1 MAARNQSNI
10 TFALGGIGGSNGH
23 GAGFLH
29 AAQKA
34 GKKPTHLSCTSG
46 MIYWTWRWLEGH
58 DLEQEFRESVDDP
71 RSAFWRT
78 LPPSLLRSWAAY
90 LYGGEGIFRPAI
102 PEYFT
107 RLFSRWYRTPPD
119 RWWDLLFPAQ
129 VLVPT
134 RSEQV
139 YQQIAD
145 AFNAS
150 DIAIFFNSFSPRLG
164 AEHLHMNTAA
174 WETYHKAGEER
185 RAARPDDARA
195 QAMRKS
201 GDLPSVKP
209 EKITAESVR
218 DALWLSLY
226 GFERDGKPQERI
238 DGAYARQFILSEL
251 SAAQVIYIPRPQS
264 YKWLG
269 ELPESYVEVNDLQT
283 ELWFNGAYAQ
293 QLARIELVNRLL
305 RNPQL
310 KGSLETQG
318 FHEIELVPIE
328 IPVQRGFFNYFIED
342 ASVFYHAFEQS
353 TEALCAK

>member
-1 MAARNQSNI
+1 MRNSKNI
-10 TFALGGIGGSNGH
+10 AFALGGIGGSNAH

-29 AAQKA
+29 AARKV
-34 GKKPTHLSCTSG
+34 GVVPTHLSCTSG

-58 DLEQEFRESVDDP
+58 DLEQEFRKSIDDP
-71 RSAFWRT
+71 RFGLWRS
-78 LPPSLLRSWAAY
+78 LPPSLFRSWTAY

-107 RLFSRWYRTPPD
+107 RIFSRWYRTPPD

-129 VLVPT
+129 ILVPT
-134 RSEQV
+134 RPEEL
-139 YQQIAD
+139 YQQIAET
-145 AFNAS
+145 FNAS
-150 DIAIFFNSFSPRLG
+150 PIAIFFNSFSPRLG
-164 AEHLHMNTAA
+164 TEHLHMNTTA
-174 WETYHKAGEER
+174 WEAYSKVEQER
-185 RAARPDDARA
+185 REKRPDDAQT

-209 EKITAESVR
+209 EKITAEAVR

-251 SAAQVIYIPRPQS
+251 SPAHVIYIPRPQR
-264 YKWLG
+264 YQWIG
-269 ELPESYVEVNDLQT
+269 ELPESSIEVKDLET

-293 QLARIELVNRLL
+293 QLARIEFVNRLL
-305 RNPQL
+305 RNPRL
-310 KGSLETQG
+310 KPSMEEQG

-342 ASVFYHAFEQS
+342 AGVFYHAVEQS
-353 TEALCAK
+353 TEALREA